1 MTARLSVV
9 GHAPG
14 LVATGEELVVTN
26 PADGAVVG
34 HVRQHSAEDLP
45 EIIERARS
53 GSLVARALSRHA
65 RATVLENAAALLGQ
79 RSDEVARLIVAEAGK
94 TIVQA
99 RKEVA
104 RCQNTLKLSAVQARS
119 NAGEV
124 VPFDA
129 FEGSETRTGWFTRE
143 PLGIILAIT
152 PYNDALNLV
161 AHKIGPAIAGGN
173 SVILKPSQ
181 LTPLTARL
189 LVDLLV
195 ESGLPAEVITTV
207 HGNRLLSQALVSAR
221 EIRMVS
227 FTGGF
232 RTGEAIAAAAGIKKV
247 SMELGGNA
255 PVLVFGDAD
264 LTTAVARC
272 VSGSFWAAGQNCI
285 GTQRIIV
292 HESVA
297 DRFRNEFVAATS
309 RLTTG
314 DPSKESTDVGPMI
327 SEAAADSAQQSVEAA
342 VAAGA
347 RLLEGGRA
355 DGAFFPPT
363 VLADVPRSQCVWAD
377 EAFAPIVVIETF
389 SSFEEAV
396 DLANEPE
403 YALHA
408 AVFTSSLSTAMRAT
422 RELEAGAV
430 MVNDSSDYRFDA
442 MPFGG
447 AKYGSMGREG
457 VRFAYEDMTQTKVV
471 GILE

>member
-1 MTARLSVV
+1 VTARLSVV

-94 TIVQA
+94 TIMQA

>member
-272 VSGSFWAAGQNCI
+272 MSGSFWAAGQNCI

>member
-327 SEAAADSAQQSVEAA
+327 SEAAANSAQQSVEAA